1 MSRSVGANS
10 LWHRTQTIWRISCAS
25 PHDEYFASR
34 KPSLLISQ
42 GMALDTEAN
51 MLYISDRHAIRQLP
65 IARPT
70 GVPAGNMRFPL
81 RFTGKRGF
89 TDALNPNVGGVQI

>member
-1 MSRSVGANS
+1 
-10 LWHRTQTIWRISCAS
+10 LWHRMQNIWRISCAS
-25 PHDEYFASR
+25 PREYFASR
-34 KPSLLISQ
+34 KPPLLISQ

-65 IARPT
+65 IARAT
-70 GVPAGNMRFPL
+70 GVPTGSMRFPL